1 MSFSSDLK
9 ILWHMAVS
17 PIRGKTHS
25 ERLESF
31 YGKQAEGYDDFRRR
45 LLQGRREMW
54 DALPIKEGD
63 RAVDMGGGTGANL
76 EFLGDRINKLQQLQL
91 VDLSG
96 SLLKVA
102 QERIKARGWANVST
116 VETDATTWM
125 PEQPVD
131 LVTFSYSLTMI
142 PDWFAA
148 IDQAYK
154 MLKPGGL
161 IGVVDFYVS
170 RKYPDTGRAK
180 HSWLTSTFWPNW
192 FRFDNVFPSPDHLP
206 YLSRHFTPVQVSE
219 HRARIPYMPCSRV
232 PYYIFIG
239 RKPEADVPL
248 R

>member
-54 DALPIKEGD
+54 DALPVKAGD

-76 EFLGDRINKLQQLQL
+76 EFLGERIALFEHLQL

-102 QERIKARGWANVST
+102 QERIKARGWQNVST
-116 VETDATTWM
+116 VETDATTWVSQ
-125 PEQPVD
+125 QPVD

-154 MLKPGGL
+154 MLKPGGV

-170 RKYPDTGRAK
+170 RKYPDTGRAR
-180 HSWLTSTFWPNW
+180 HSWLTSTFWPSW

-206 YLSRHFTPVQVSE
+206 YLMRHFTPIKVSE
-219 HRARIPYMPCSRV
+219 HRARIPYMPFSRV

-239 RKPEADVPL
+239 QKPMA
-248 R
+248 